1 MPSISPKRSKQLV
14 YVNTNLQKIL
24 KGAKSFRSK
33 FKIPKGA
40 NSYGDQILSL
50 KNRKTATLNSQN
62 IRMLRTHV
70 NNDIYNIYCLIH
82 NTGQQSNQVLRNNRE
97 YVGIKSSS
105 QAKGTKSKFVSYV
118 RTKRTYYPWLAKM
131 IPSLSCQI
139 LESQMPLEEETKIA
153 VLVKLS
159 FMSTFQLE
167 VKKNAYCC

>member
-1 MPSISPKRSKQLV
+1 MSKQLV

-82 NTGQQSNQVLRNNRE
+82 NTS
-97 YVGIKSSS
+97 
-105 QAKGTKSKFVSYV
+105 
-118 RTKRTYYPWLAKM
+118 
-131 IPSLSCQI
+131 
-139 LESQMPLEEETKIA
+139 PLQGKE
-153 VLVKLS
+153 S
-159 FMSTFQLE
+159 FM
-167 VKKNAYCC
+167 K

>member
-1 MPSISPKRSKQLV
+1 MSKQLV

-62 IRMLRTHV
+62 IRMLRIHV

-82 NTGQQSNQVLRNNRE
+82 NTS
-97 YVGIKSSS
+97 
-105 QAKGTKSKFVSYV
+105 
-118 RTKRTYYPWLAKM
+118 
-131 IPSLSCQI
+131 
-139 LESQMPLEEETKIA
+139 PLQGKER
-153 VLVKLS
+153 
-159 FMSTFQLE
+159 FM
-167 VKKNAYCC
+167 K

>member
-1 MPSISPKRSKQLV
+1 MSKQLV

-24 KGAKSFRSK
+24 KGAKYFRSK

-82 NTGQQSNQVLRNNRE
+82 NNIQ
-97 YVGIKSSS
+97 KSSFS
-105 QAKGTKSKFVSYV
+105 E
-118 RTKRTYYPWLAKM
+118 PLA
-131 IPSLSCQI
+131 SH
-139 LESQMPLEEETKIA
+139 A
-153 VLVKLS
+153 
-159 FMSTFQLE
+159 
-167 VKKNAYCC
+167 

>member
-1 MPSISPKRSKQLV
+1 MSKQLV

-62 IRMLRTHV
+62 IRMLRIHV

-82 NTGQQSNQVLRNNRE
+82 NIIITVC
-97 YVGIKSSS
+97 
-105 QAKGTKSKFVSYV
+105 FVH
-118 RTKRTYYPWLAKM
+118 
-131 IPSLSCQI
+131 
-139 LESQMPLEEETKIA
+139 
-153 VLVKLS
+153 
-159 FMSTFQLE
+159 
-167 VKKNAYCC
+167 CC